1 MNSLDN
7 MKRRLEHYG
16 GIKQLDRNI
25 KGKLYSLKSAIKSGD
40 YDTID
45 FTVDGND
52 EITYQALINENK
64 LVQGYDDKEISCE
77 NKLNI
82 GTIIH
87 TYDLDESSYWMI
99 YRRELAERAYFRG
112 YMRKC
117 RNELIE
123 TVSGE
128 KVRAVVIGPEN
139 LEIEWESQAGNRID
153 SPNLKIVFWVV
164 ATEENKKLFRRY
176 ERFNFSNL
184 AWEIQSVN
192 AIDYEGI
199 LICSAK
205 ENYEIIPEIKVE
217 NEDNIVDGVY
227 IEGVKVMKP
236 LQIQTYKIS
245 SEKISGEWTVEDN
258 KPITILNK
266 NEREI
271 TIKWTSTK
279 SGEFTLSFGDIS
291 QLIKVE
297 SLF

>member
-1 MNSLDN
+1 

-16 GIKQLDRNI
+16 GIKQIDRNI
-25 KGKLYSLKSAIKSGD
+25 EGKRYSLESAIKSGD

-45 FTVDGND
+45 FTIDDDSN
-52 EITYQALINENK
+52 IYQALVNENK
-64 LVQGYDDKEISCE
+64 LMQGYDDKEISC
-77 NKLNI
+77 NKELAI
-82 GTIIH
+82 GSVIH
-87 TYDLDESSYWMI
+87 TNDLGDSYWMI
-99 YRRELAERAYFRG
+99 YRKELAERAYFRG

-117 RNELIE
+117 KNDYIE
-123 TVSGE
+123 FGSE
-128 KVRAVVIGPEN
+128 KTRAVVIGPKN
-139 LEIEWESQAGNRID
+139 TEIDWEIKSNNRID
-153 SPNLKIVFWVV
+153 SPNLIITIWIP
-164 ATEENKKLFRRY
+164 ATEKNKEFFKRY
-176 ERFNFSNL
+176 AKFEYANL
-184 AWEIQSVN
+184 TWEIQSVN

-227 IEGVKVMKP
+227 IEGAKIMKP

-245 SEKISGEWTVEDN
+245 SENFSGEWTIENN

>member
-16 GIKQLDRNI
+16 GIKQIDRNI
-25 KGKLYSLKSAIKSGD
+25 EGKRYSLESAIKSGD

-45 FTVDGND
+45 FTIDD
-52 EITYQALINENK
+52 DSDIYQALVNENK
-64 LVQGYDDKEISCE
+64 LMQGYDDKEISC
-77 NKLNI
+77 NKELAI
-82 GTIIH
+82 GSVIH
-87 TYDLDESSYWMI
+87 TNDLGDSYWMI
-99 YRRELAERAYFRG
+99 YRKELAERAYFRG

-117 RNELIE
+117 KNDYIE
-123 TVSGE
+123 FGSE
-128 KVRAVVIGPEN
+128 KTRAVVIGPKN
-139 LEIEWESQAGNRID
+139 TEIDWEIKSNNRID
-153 SPNLKIVFWVV
+153 SPNLIITIWIP
-164 ATEENKKLFRRY
+164 ATEKNKEFFKRY
-176 ERFNFSNL
+176 AKFEYANL
-184 AWEIQSVN
+184 TWEIQSVN

-199 LICSAK
+199 LMCSAK

-227 IEGVKVMKP
+227 IEGAKIMKP
-236 LQIQTYKIS
+236 LQTQTYKIS
-245 SEKISGEWTVEDN
+245 SENFSGEWTVEEN

>member
-52 EITYQALINENK
+52 EIIYQALINENK
-64 LVQGYDDKEISCE
+64 LVQGYDDKEISC
-77 NKLNI
+77 NKELAI
-82 GTIIH
+82 GSIIH
-87 TYDLDESSYWMI
+87 TNDLGDSYWMI

-123 TVSGE
+123 TASGE

-139 LEIEWESQAGNRID
+139 LEIEWESQSGNRID

-164 ATEENKKLFRRY
+164 ATEENKRLFKRY
-176 ERFNFSNL
+176 EKFNFSNL
-184 AWEIQSVN
+184 TWEIQSVN

-227 IEGVKVMKP
+227 IEGAKIMKP
-236 LQIQTYKIS
+236 LQTQTYKIS
-245 SEKISGEWTVEDN
+245 SENFSGEWTVEDN

-279 SGEFTLSFGDIS
+279 SGEFTLSCGDIS

>member
-16 GIKQLDRNI
+16 GIKQIDRNI
-25 KGKLYSLKSAIKSGD
+25 EGKRYSLESAIKSGD

-45 FTVDGND
+45 FTIDD
-52 EITYQALINENK
+52 DSDIYQALVNENK
-64 LVQGYDDKEISCE
+64 LMQGYDDKEISC
-77 NKLNI
+77 NKELAI
-82 GTIIH
+82 GSVIH
-87 TYDLDESSYWMI
+87 TNDLGDSYWMI
-99 YRRELAERAYFRG
+99 YRKELAERAYFRG

-117 RNELIE
+117 KNDYIE
-123 TVSGE
+123 FGSE
-128 KVRAVVIGPEN
+128 KTRAVVIGPKN
-139 LEIEWESQAGNRID
+139 TEIDWEIKSNNRID
-153 SPNLKIVFWVV
+153 SPNLIITVWIP
-164 ATEENKKLFRRY
+164 ATEKNKEFFKRY
-176 ERFNFSNL
+176 AKFEYANL
-184 AWEIQSVN
+184 TWEIQSVN

-217 NEDNIVDGVY
+217 NEDNVVDGVY
-227 IEGVKVMKP
+227 IEGAKIMKP
-236 LQIQTYKIS
+236 LQTQTYKIS
-245 SEKISGEWTVEDN
+245 SENFSGEWTVENN

>member
-16 GIKQLDRNI
+16 GIKQIDRNI
-25 KGKLYSLKSAIKSGD
+25 EGKRYSLESAIKSGD

-45 FTVDGND
+45 FTIDDNSD
-52 EITYQALINENK
+52 IYQALVNENK
-64 LVQGYDDKEISCE
+64 LMQGYDDKEISC
-77 NKLNI
+77 NKELAI
-82 GTIIH
+82 GSIIH
-87 TYDLDESSYWMI
+87 TNDLGDSYWMI
-99 YRRELAERAYFRG
+99 YRKELAERAYFRG

-117 RNELIE
+117 KNDYIE
-123 TVSGE
+123 FGSE
-128 KVRAVVIGPEN
+128 KTRAVVIGPKN
-139 LEIEWESQAGNRID
+139 TEIDWEIKSNNRID
-153 SPNLKIVFWVV
+153 SPNLVITIWIP
-164 ATEENKKLFRRY
+164 ATEKNKEFFKRY
-176 ERFNFSNL
+176 AKFEYANL
-184 AWEIQSVN
+184 TWEVQSVN

-205 ENYEIIPEIKVE
+205 ENYEIIPEVKVE
-217 NEDNIVDGVY
+217 NEDNVVDGVY
-227 IEGVKVMKP
+227 IEGAKIMKP
-236 LQIQTYKIS
+236 LQTQTYTIS
-245 SEKISGEWTVEDN
+245 SENFLGEWTVEDN

-271 TIKWTSTK
+271 TLKWTSTK

>member
-16 GIKQLDRNI
+16 GIKQIDRNI
-25 KGKLYSLKSAIKSGD
+25 EGKRYSLESAIKSGD

-45 FTVDGND
+45 FTIDD
-52 EITYQALINENK
+52 DSDIYQALVNENK
-64 LVQGYDDKEISCE
+64 LMQGYDDKEISC
-77 NKLNI
+77 NKELAI
-82 GTIIH
+82 GSVIH
-87 TYDLDESSYWMI
+87 TNDLGDSYWMI
-99 YRRELAERAYFRG
+99 YRKELAERAYFRG

-117 RNELIE
+117 KNDYIE
-123 TVSGE
+123 FGSE
-128 KVRAVVIGPEN
+128 KTRAVVIGPKN
-139 LEIEWESQAGNRID
+139 TEIDWEIKSNNRID
-153 SPNLKIVFWVV
+153 SPNLIITIWIP
-164 ATEENKKLFRRY
+164 ATEKSKEFFKRY
-176 ERFNFSNL
+176 AKFEYANL
-184 AWEIQSVN
+184 TWEIQSVN

-205 ENYEIIPEIKVE
+205 ENYEIIPEVKVE
-217 NEDNIVDGVY
+217 NEDNVVDGVY
-227 IEGVKVMKP
+227 IEGAKIMKP
-236 LQIQTYKIS
+236 LQTQTYKIS
-245 SEKISGEWTVEDN
+245 SENFSGEWTVEDN

>member
-16 GIKQLDRNI
+16 GIKQIDRNI
-25 KGKLYSLKSAIKSGD
+25 EGKRYSLESAIKSGN

-45 FTVDGND
+45 FTIDD
-52 EITYQALINENK
+52 DSDIYQALVNENK
-64 LVQGYDDKEISCE
+64 LMQGYDDKEISC
-77 NKLNI
+77 NKELAI
-82 GTIIH
+82 GSVIH
-87 TYDLDESSYWMI
+87 TNDLGDSYWMI
-99 YRRELAERAYFRG
+99 YRKELAERAYFRG

-117 RNELIE
+117 KNDYIE
-123 TVSGE
+123 FGLE
-128 KVRAVVIGPEN
+128 KTRAVVIGPRN
-139 LEIEWESQAGNRID
+139 TEIDWEIKSNNRID
-153 SPNLKIVFWVV
+153 SPNLIITIWIP
-164 ATEENKKLFRRY
+164 ATEKNKEFFKRY
-176 ERFNFSNL
+176 AKFEYANL
-184 AWEIQSVN
+184 TWEIQSVN

-227 IEGVKVMKP
+227 IEGAKIMKP
-236 LQIQTYKIS
+236 LQTQTYKIS
-245 SEKISGEWTVEDN
+245 SENFLGEWTVENN

-271 TIKWTSTK
+271 TIKWTSTR

>member
-25 KGKLYSLKSAIKSGD
+25 EGKRYSLESAIKSGD

-45 FTVDGND
+45 FTIDD
-52 EITYQALINENK
+52 DSDIYQALVNENK
-64 LVQGYDDKEISCE
+64 LMQGYDDKEISC
-77 NKLNI
+77 NKELAI
-82 GTIIH
+82 GSVIH
-87 TYDLDESSYWMI
+87 TNDLGDSYWMI
-99 YRRELAERAYFRG
+99 YRKELAERAYFRG

-117 RNELIE
+117 KNDYIE
-123 TVSGE
+123 FGSE
-128 KVRAVVIGPEN
+128 KTRAVVIGPKN
-139 LEIEWESQAGNRID
+139 TEIDWEIKSNNRID
-153 SPNLKIVFWVV
+153 SPNLIITVWIP
-164 ATEENKKLFRRY
+164 ATEKNKEFFKRY
-176 ERFNFSNL
+176 AKFEYANL
-184 AWEIQSVN
+184 TWEIQSVN

-217 NEDNIVDGVY
+217 NEDNVVDGVY
-227 IEGVKVMKP
+227 IEGAKIMKP
-236 LQIQTYKIS
+236 LQTQTYKIS
-245 SEKISGEWTVEDN
+245 SENFSGEWTVEDN

>member
-16 GIKQLDRNI
+16 GIKQIDRNI
-25 KGKLYSLKSAIKSGD
+25 EGKRYSLESAIKSGD

-45 FTVDGND
+45 FTIDD
-52 EITYQALINENK
+52 DSDIYQALVNENK
-64 LVQGYDDKEISCE
+64 LMQGYDDKEISC
-77 NKLNI
+77 NKELVI
-82 GTIIH
+82 GSVIH
-87 TYDLDESSYWMI
+87 TNDLGDSYWMI
-99 YRRELAERAYFRG
+99 YRKELAERAYFRG

-117 RNELIE
+117 KNDYIE
-123 TVSGE
+123 FGSE
-128 KVRAVVIGPEN
+128 KTRAVVIGPRN
-139 LEIEWESQAGNRID
+139 TEIDWEIKSNNRID
-153 SPNLKIVFWVV
+153 SPNLVITIWIP
-164 ATEENKKLFRRY
+164 ATEKNKEFFKRY
-176 ERFNFSNL
+176 AKFEYANL
-184 AWEIQSVN
+184 TWEVQSVN

-227 IEGVKVMKP
+227 IEGAKIMKP
-236 LQIQTYKIS
+236 LQTQTYKIS
-245 SEKISGEWTVEDN
+245 SENFSGEWTVEDN

>member
-16 GIKQLDRNI
+16 GIKQIDRNI
-25 KGKLYSLKSAIKSGD
+25 EGKRYSLESAIKSGD

-45 FTVDGND
+45 FTIDDDSN
-52 EITYQALINENK
+52 IYQALVNENK
-64 LVQGYDDKEISCE
+64 LMQGYDDKEISC
-77 NKLNI
+77 NKELAI
-82 GTIIH
+82 GSVIH
-87 TYDLDESSYWMI
+87 TNDLGDSYWMI
-99 YRRELAERAYFRG
+99 YRKELAERAYFRG

-117 RNELIE
+117 KNDYIE
-123 TVSGE
+123 FGSE
-128 KVRAVVIGPEN
+128 KTRAVVIGPKN
-139 LEIEWESQAGNRID
+139 TEIDWEIKSNNRID
-153 SPNLKIVFWVV
+153 SPNLIITIWIP
-164 ATEENKKLFRRY
+164 ATEKNKKFFKRY
-176 ERFNFSNL
+176 AKFEYANL
-184 AWEIQSVN
+184 TWEIQSVN

-227 IEGVKVMKP
+227 IEGAKIMKP

-245 SEKISGEWTVEDN
+245 SENFSGEWTIENN

>member
-1 MNSLDN
+1 

-16 GIKQLDRNI
+16 GIKQIDRNI
-25 KGKLYSLKSAIKSGD
+25 EGKRYSLESAIKSGD

-45 FTVDGND
+45 FTIDD
-52 EITYQALINENK
+52 DSDIYQALVNENK
-64 LVQGYDDKEISCE
+64 LMQGYDDKEISC
-77 NKLNI
+77 NKELAI
-82 GTIIH
+82 GSVIH
-87 TYDLDESSYWMI
+87 TNDLGDSYWMI
-99 YRRELAERAYFRG
+99 YRKELAERAYFRG

-117 RNELIE
+117 KNDYIE
-123 TVSGE
+123 FGSE
-128 KVRAVVIGPEN
+128 KTRAVVIGPKN
-139 LEIEWESQAGNRID
+139 TEIDWEIKSNNRID
-153 SPNLKIVFWVV
+153 SPNLIITVWIP
-164 ATEENKKLFRRY
+164 ATEKNKEFFKRY
-176 ERFNFSNL
+176 AKFEYANL
-184 AWEIQSVN
+184 TWEIQSVN

-217 NEDNIVDGVY
+217 NEDNVVDGVY
-227 IEGVKVMKP
+227 IEGAKIMKP
-236 LQIQTYKIS
+236 LQTQTYKIS
-245 SEKISGEWTVEDN
+245 SENFSGEWTVENN

>member
-1 MNSLDN
+1 

-16 GIKQLDRNI
+16 GIKQIDRNI
-25 KGKLYSLKSAIKSGD
+25 EGKRYSLESAIKSGD

-45 FTVDGND
+45 FTIDD
-52 EITYQALINENK
+52 DSDIYQALVNENK
-64 LVQGYDDKEISCE
+64 LMQGYDDKEISC
-77 NKLNI
+77 NKELAI
-82 GTIIH
+82 GSVIH
-87 TYDLDESSYWMI
+87 TNDLGDSYWMI
-99 YRRELAERAYFRG
+99 YRKELAERAYFRG

-117 RNELIE
+117 KNDYIE
-123 TVSGE
+123 FGSE
-128 KVRAVVIGPEN
+128 KTRAVVIGPKN
-139 LEIEWESQAGNRID
+139 TEIDWEIKSNNRID
-153 SPNLKIVFWVV
+153 SPNLIITIWIP
-164 ATEENKKLFRRY
+164 ATEKNKEFFKRY
-176 ERFNFSNL
+176 AKFEYANL
-184 AWEIQSVN
+184 TWEIQSVN

-199 LICSAK
+199 LMCSAK

-227 IEGVKVMKP
+227 IEGAKIMKP
-236 LQIQTYKIS
+236 LQTQTYKIS
-245 SEKISGEWTVEDN
+245 SENFSGEWTVEEN

>member
-16 GIKQLDRNI
+16 GIKQIDRNI
-25 KGKLYSLKSAIKSGD
+25 EGKRYSLESAIKSGD

-45 FTVDGND
+45 FTIDDDSN
-52 EITYQALINENK
+52 IYQALANENK
-64 LVQGYDDKEISCE
+64 LMQGYDDKEISC
-77 NKLNI
+77 NKELAI
-82 GTIIH
+82 GSVIH
-87 TYDLDESSYWMI
+87 TNDLGDSYWMI
-99 YRRELAERAYFRG
+99 YRKELAERAYFRG

-117 RNELIE
+117 KNDYIE
-123 TVSGE
+123 FGSE
-128 KVRAVVIGPEN
+128 KTRAVVIGPKN
-139 LEIEWESQAGNRID
+139 TEIDWEIKSNNRID
-153 SPNLKIVFWVV
+153 SPNLIITIWIP
-164 ATEENKKLFRRY
+164 ATEKNKEFFKRY
-176 ERFNFSNL
+176 AKFEYANL
-184 AWEIQSVN
+184 TWEIQSVN

-227 IEGVKVMKP
+227 IEGTKIMKP
-236 LQIQTYKIS
+236 LQTQTYKIS
-245 SEKISGEWTVEDN
+245 SENFSGEWTVEDN

>member
-16 GIKQLDRNI
+16 GIKQIDRNI
-25 KGKLYSLKSAIKSGD
+25 EGKRYSLESAIKSGD

-45 FTVDGND
+45 FTIDD
-52 EITYQALINENK
+52 DSDIYQALVNENK
-64 LVQGYDDKEISCE
+64 LMQGYDDKEISC
-77 NKLNI
+77 NKELAI
-82 GTIIH
+82 GSVIH
-87 TYDLDESSYWMI
+87 TNDLGDSYWMI
-99 YRRELAERAYFRG
+99 YRKELAERAYFRG

-117 RNELIE
+117 KNDYIE
-123 TVSGE
+123 FGSE
-128 KVRAVVIGPEN
+128 KTRAVVMGPRN
-139 LEIEWESQAGNRID
+139 TEIDWEIKSNNRID
-153 SPNLKIVFWVV
+153 SPNLIITIWIP
-164 ATEENKKLFRRY
+164 ATEKNKEFFKRY
-176 ERFNFSNL
+176 AKFEYANL
-184 AWEIQSVN
+184 TWEIQSVN

-199 LICSAK
+199 LICSAR

-227 IEGVKVMKP
+227 IEGAKIMKP
-236 LQIQTYKIS
+236 LQTQTYKIS
-245 SEKISGEWTVEDN
+245 SENFSGEWTVEDN

>member
-16 GIKQLDRNI
+16 GIKQIDRNI
-25 KGKLYSLKSAIKSGD
+25 EGKRYSLESAIKSGD

-45 FTVDGND
+45 FTIDD
-52 EITYQALINENK
+52 DSDIYQALVNENK
-64 LVQGYDDKEISCE
+64 LMQGYDDKEISC
-77 NKLNI
+77 NKELTI
-82 GTIIH
+82 GSVIH
-87 TYDLDESSYWMI
+87 TNDLGDSYWMI
-99 YRRELAERAYFRG
+99 YRKELAERAYFRG

-117 RNELIE
+117 KNDYIGFG
-123 TVSGE
+123 SE
-128 KVRAVVIGPEN
+128 KTRAVVIGPRN
-139 LEIEWESQAGNRID
+139 TEIDWEIKSNNRID
-153 SPNLKIVFWVV
+153 SPNLIITIWIP
-164 ATEENKKLFRRY
+164 ATEKNKEFFKRY
-176 ERFNFSNL
+176 AKFEYANL
-184 AWEIQSVN
+184 TWEIQSVN

-205 ENYEIIPEIKVE
+205 ENYEIIPEVKVE

-227 IEGVKVMKP
+227 IEGAKVMKP
-236 LQIQTYKIS
+236 LQTQTYKIS
-245 SEKISGEWTVEDN
+245 SENFSGEWTVEDN

>member
-1 MNSLDN
+1 

-16 GIKQLDRNI
+16 GIKQIDRNI
-25 KGKLYSLKSAIKSGD
+25 EGKRYSLESAIKSGD

-45 FTVDGND
+45 FTIDD
-52 EITYQALINENK
+52 DSDIYQALVNENK
-64 LVQGYDDKEISCE
+64 LMQGYDDKEISC
-77 NKLNI
+77 NKELAI
-82 GTIIH
+82 GSVIH
-87 TYDLDESSYWMI
+87 TNDLGDSYWMI
-99 YRRELAERAYFRG
+99 YRKELAERAYFRG

-117 RNELIE
+117 KNDYIE
-123 TVSGE
+123 FGSE
-128 KVRAVVIGPEN
+128 KTRAVVMGPRN
-139 LEIEWESQAGNRID
+139 TEIDWEIKSNNRID
-153 SPNLKIVFWVV
+153 SPNLIITIWIP
-164 ATEENKKLFRRY
+164 ATEKNKEFFKRY
-176 ERFNFSNL
+176 AKFEYANL
-184 AWEIQSVN
+184 TWEIQSVN

-199 LICSAK
+199 LICSAR

-227 IEGVKVMKP
+227 IEGAKIMKP
-236 LQIQTYKIS
+236 LQTQTYKIS
-245 SEKISGEWTVEDN
+245 SENFSGEWTVEDN

>member
-1 MNSLDN
+1 

-16 GIKQLDRNI
+16 GIKQIDRNI
-25 KGKLYSLKSAIKSGD
+25 EGKRYSLESAIKFGD

-45 FTVDGND
+45 FTIDD
-52 EITYQALINENK
+52 DSDIYQALVNENK
-64 LVQGYDDKEISCE
+64 LMQGYDDKEISC
-77 NKLNI
+77 NKELAI
-82 GTIIH
+82 GSVIH
-87 TYDLDESSYWMI
+87 TNDLGDSYWMI
-99 YRRELAERAYFRG
+99 YRKELAERAYFRG

-117 RNELIE
+117 KNDYIE
-123 TVSGE
+123 FGSE
-128 KVRAVVIGPEN
+128 KTRAVVIGPKN
-139 LEIEWESQAGNRID
+139 TEIDWEIKSNNRID
-153 SPNLKIVFWVV
+153 SPNLIITIWIP
-164 ATEENKKLFRRY
+164 ATEKNKEFFKRY
-176 ERFNFSNL
+176 AKFEYANL
-184 AWEIQSVN
+184 TWEIQSVN

-205 ENYEIIPEIKVE
+205 ENYEIIPEVKVE
-217 NEDNIVDGVY
+217 NEDNVVDGVY
-227 IEGVKVMKP
+227 IEGAKIMKP
-236 LQIQTYKIS
+236 LQTQTYKIS
-245 SEKISGEWTVEDN
+245 SENFSGEWTVEDN